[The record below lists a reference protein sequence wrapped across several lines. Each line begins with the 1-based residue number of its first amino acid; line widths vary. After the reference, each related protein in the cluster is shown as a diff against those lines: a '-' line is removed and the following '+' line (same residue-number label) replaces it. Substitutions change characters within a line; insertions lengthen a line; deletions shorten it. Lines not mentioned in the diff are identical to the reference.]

1 MENNVNSFSSRFS
14 HWLRTSLLVKLTAIG
29 TIVLLLLIPRAMIQ
43 GLIYERQGRK
53 EQVVREIS
61 QSWGG
66 AQSVTGPVLSIP
78 FVEWKEEEK
87 GKKTAQWHTLYILP
101 QELHIDGNAQHEI
114 RRKGIFDAVLYRSK
128 LTLSG
133 KFDKPAFR
141 ELNIAP
147 ENIRWEEARLSV
159 GISSMTGIKNIIEL
173 EWSGQKQRMEPGTAA
188 AGLLGS
194 GVSAPVTYSSNA
206 EAFAFTIP
214 LELNG
219 TDALYFEPVGRL
231 TTAQLKA
238 TWPSPGFAGRILPDK
253 RNISANGFEAQ
264 WKVLDVNRHYPQQ
277 WKDLSYRFTG
287 SDNSGQYDE
296 YHNKYIPA
304 SEEGDTSFG
313 VRFVLPVDEYLK
325 NDRAVKYAILTIG
338 LTFLIYFFF
347 ETLRRFNIHPFQ
359 YLLVGLALTVFYLLL
374 LSLSEQFGF
383 DAAYGLAAAATIGLI
398 AFYSAS
404 VLKIRRLVVQLTLLL
419 CAIYGFIFV
428 VLQLEDYALL
438 AGSIGIFVALAAVMY
453 YSRKVDWYNLGK
465 TEGEGTAQ

>member
-1 MENNVNSFSSRFS
+1 MENNANSFFARFS
-14 HWLRTSLLVKLTAIG
+14 HWLRTSLLVKLTSIG
-29 TIVLLLLIPRAMIQ
+29 IIVLLLLIPRAMIQ

-61 QSWGG
+61 QSWGSV
-66 AQSVTGPVLSIP
+66 QSVTGPVLSIP
-78 FVEWKEEEK
+78 YVEWKEEEK
-87 GKKTAQWHTLYILP
+87 GKKTAQWHTLHILP
-101 QELHIDGNAQHEI
+101 QELHIEGDAQHEI

-133 KFDKPAFR
+133 KFDKPALR

-173 EWSGQKQRMEPGTAA
+173 EWRGQKQRMEPGTATS
-188 AGLLGS
+188 LLGS
-194 GVSAPVTYSSNA
+194 GVSAPVAYSSDVA
-206 EAFAFTIP
+206 PLTFSIP

-219 TDALYFEPVGRL
+219 ADALYFEPVGRL

-238 TWPSPGFAGRILPDK
+238 TWPSPGFAGRILPDA
-253 RNISANGFEAQ
+253 RNISPDGFDAQ

-277 WKDLSYRFTG
+277 WKDLNYRFK
-287 SDNSGQYDE
+287 SPSYADEYDE
-296 YHNKYIPA
+296 YGNKLKPA
-304 SEEGDTSFG
+304 KEEGDAAFG

-347 ETLRRFNIHPFQ
+347 ETLRHFNIHPFQ

-383 DAAYGLAAAATIGLI
+383 DAAYGIAAAATIGLI

-404 VLKIRRLVVQLTLLL
+404 VLKIKRLVIQLALLL

-438 AGSIGIFVALAAVMY
+438 AGSIGIFIALAAVMY
-453 YSRKVDWYNLGK
+453 YSRKVDWYNLG
-465 TEGEGTAQ
+465 GTAEGDTAQ